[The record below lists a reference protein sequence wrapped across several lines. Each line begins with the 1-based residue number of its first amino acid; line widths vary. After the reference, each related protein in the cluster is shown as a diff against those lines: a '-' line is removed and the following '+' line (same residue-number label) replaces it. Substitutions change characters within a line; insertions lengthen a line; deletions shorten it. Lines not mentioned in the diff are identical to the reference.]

1 MSDRKIALV
10 TGANKG
16 IGLATARQ
24 LAERGLLVLLG
35 SRDPE
40 RGATAAAGLG
50 AEGITVHP
58 IVIDVTNEVSVQ
70 HAADYIA
77 GEFGRLDALVNNPAC

>member
-40 RGATAAAGLG
+40 RGATALPA
-50 AEGITVHP
+50 
-58 IVIDVTNEVSVQ
+58 SVPTESPC
-70 HAADYIA
+70 I
-77 GEFGRLDALVNNPAC
+77 PSS